1 MNYNAPATGY
11 PGMYYAQGGVPA
23 TGHGHHHTYGHPYPH
38 PVPAPQ
44 PGPYN
49 HPHAAGVGAGHNP
62 IAFPTHQTGSA
73 YIPATPCPVCEN
85 TNPTEMRR
93 GCVSETLVCNAC
105 AKYEQRTGKLRSKE
119 KEALRQERIN
129 AGAWR

>member
-11 PGMYYAQGGVPA
+11 PTTYYAQGSVPT
-23 TGHGHHHTYGHPYPH
+23 TGLPYGYPTAQPH
-38 PVPAPQ
+38 PVPAQ
-44 PGPYN
+44 QPYN
-49 HPHAAGVGAGHNP
+49 HPHGVGAAHNP
-62 IAFPTHQTGSA
+62 IAFPTHQTSSA

-93 GCVSETLVCNAC
+93 GCVSEALVCNAC
-105 AKYEQRTGKLRSKE
+105 AKHEKRTGKLRSKE
-119 KEALRQERIN
+119 KEALRQARIN